1 MESFPDDLLLADTGD
16 KVFEF
21 ILERF
26 RAWYLDEGITSEEF
40 QSVFALR
47 PSRPLD
53 FHRRIQAVHA
63 FALMPEAQSLA
74 AANKRVANILSK
86 HDTGT
91 VQPALNESLMQENA
105 ERALYATILEK
116 ELEVAPYIKKGDY
129 QKGLTL
135 LAELKPVIDGF
146 FDKVLVMAE
155 DEAVRDNRLALLAKL
170 QLLFMNLA
178 DISYLSKS

>member
-1 MESFPDDLLLADTGD
+1 MESFPDNLLISDTGD

-26 RAWYLDEGITSEEF
+26 RAWYLDEGISSAEF
-40 QSVFALR
+40 QSVYALR

-53 FHRRIQAVHA
+53 FHRRVQAVHA

-86 HDTGT
+86 QDSAA
-91 VQPALNESLMQENA
+91 VKPVPSESLMQESA
-105 ERALYATILEK
+105 EKALYTAIYEK
-116 ELEVAPYIKKGDY
+116 ELEVAPYIKQGDY

-146 FDKVLVMAE
+146 FDEVLVMAE
-155 DEAVRDNRLALLAKL
+155 DEDIRGNRLTLLAKL
-170 QLLFMNLA
+170 QSLFLNLA
-178 DISYLSKS
+178 DISYLSRS